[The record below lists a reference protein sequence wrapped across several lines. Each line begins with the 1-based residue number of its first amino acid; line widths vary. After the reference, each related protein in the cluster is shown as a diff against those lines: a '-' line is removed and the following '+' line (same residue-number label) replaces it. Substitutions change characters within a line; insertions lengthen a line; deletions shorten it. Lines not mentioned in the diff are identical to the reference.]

1 MNHFRMS
8 CSVFENDE
16 VVAGWKSGSSLAYY
30 ETCFNEKMAN
40 EMNHEG
46 DDHEEDFQKQTS
58 GTKIQEAG

>member
-1 MNHFRMS
+1 
-8 CSVFENDE
+8 VFENDE